1 MHARLVLLALFPL
14 WAHAIKFSLPAAR
27 YPPPKCF
34 WHAAHDGQLV
44 VVTANVAP
52 GADQRVDIEI
62 VDASPQRHVYQSK
75 RGLSG
80 EVRFAVT
87 THSED
92 DVGVC
97 FKNFLDYSVPNAQAL
112 GRSRVVDLDVDIG
125 ADAVDYNA
133 IANKESL
140 SVLETEMRK
149 VEGVVKEI
157 VEELEYLK
165 RRELRFQSTNGA
177 RARPSYWPDA
187 DATPESTN
195 ARVQNF
201 ALFTLL
207 AMLAL
212 GAWEIV
218 HLRAFFKRK
227 YLID

>member
-1 MHARLVLLALFPL
+1 MHTRQPLFYAVALLVA
-14 WAHAIKFSLPAAR
+14 AASVGAVKFNLQAAR
-27 YPPPKCF
+27 YPPSKCF

-62 VDASPQRHVYQSK
+62 VDASPARHVYQSK

-80 EVRFAVT
+80 EARFAIT

-97 FKNFLDYSVPNAQAL
+97 FKNYLDYSVSNANAV
-112 GRSRVVDLDVDIG
+112 GKSRVVDLDVDIG

-157 VEELEYLK
+157 VDEMEYLK
-165 RRELRFQSTNGA
+165 RRELRFHSTN
-177 RARPSYWPDA
+177 
-187 DATPESTN
+187 ESTN

-201 ALFTLL
+201 ALFTLF
-207 AMLAL
+207 AMLCL
-212 GAWEIV
+212 GAWEIM